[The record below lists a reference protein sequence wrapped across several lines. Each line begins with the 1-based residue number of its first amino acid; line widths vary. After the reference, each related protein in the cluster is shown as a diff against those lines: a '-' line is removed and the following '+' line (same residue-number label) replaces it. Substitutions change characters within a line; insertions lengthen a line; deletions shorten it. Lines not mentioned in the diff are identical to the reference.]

1 MITYI
6 TINMSEIALV
16 DFNQVMETSEQTL
29 RLSVDGLQTVLK
41 WEGAE
46 PSFVST
52 LSSYEGPY
60 THEEI
65 LVIMAL
71 QNGLTQHQHHQNNMG
86 AFGGPDIITDGLVFA
101 VDAGST
107 QKLSGREPCHY

>member
-6 TINMSEIALV
+6 TINTDELSLV
-16 DFNQVMETSEQTL
+16 DFNEVMETSIDTV

-41 WEGAE
+41 WEGDE

-65 LVIMAL
+65 LAIMA
-71 QNGLTQHQHHQNNMG
+71 T
-86 AFGGPDIITDGLVFA
+86 PEWT
-101 VDAGST
+101 
-107 QKLSGREPCHY
+107 EPIEEE

>member
-6 TINMSEIALV
+6 TINTDELSLV
-16 DFNQVMETSEQTL
+16 DFNEVMETSEDTV

-41 WEGAE
+41 WKGDE
-46 PSFVST
+46 PAFVST

-65 LVIMAL
+65 LAIMA
-71 QNGLTQHQHHQNNMG
+71 T
-86 AFGGPDIITDGLVFA
+86 PEW
-101 VDAGST
+101 S
-107 QKLSGREPCHY
+107 EPIEEE

>member
-6 TINMSEIALV
+6 TINTDELSLV
-16 DFNQVMETSEQTL
+16 DFNEVMETSEDTV

-41 WEGAE
+41 WEGDKPA
-46 PSFVST
+46 FVST

-65 LVIMAL
+65 LAIMATPEWTSL
-71 QNGLTQHQHHQNNMG
+71 
-86 AFGGPDIITDGLVFA
+86 I
-101 VDAGST
+101 
-107 QKLSGREPCHY
+107 EEE

>member
-6 TINMSEIALV
+6 TINTDELSLV
-16 DFNQVMETSEQTL
+16 DFNQVMETSIDTV

-65 LVIMAL
+65 LAIMA
-71 QNGLTQHQHHQNNMG
+71 T
-86 AFGGPDIITDGLVFA
+86 PEWT
-101 VDAGST
+101 
-107 QKLSGREPCHY
+107 EPIEEE

>member
-6 TINMSEIALV
+6 TINTDELSLV
-16 DFNQVMETSEQTL
+16 DFNEVMETSEDTV
-29 RLSVDGLQTVLK
+29 RLSVDGLETVLK
-41 WEGAE
+41 WEGDE

-65 LVIMAL
+65 LAIMS
-71 QNGLTQHQHHQNNMG
+71 T
-86 AFGGPDIITDGLVFA
+86 PEWTDPNPP
-101 VDAGST
+101 
-107 QKLSGREPCHY
+107 E

>member
-6 TINMSEIALV
+6 TINTDELSLV
-16 DFNQVMETSEQTL
+16 DFNEVMETSEDTV

-41 WEGAE
+41 WEGDKPA
-46 PSFVST
+46 FVST

-65 LVIMAL
+65 LVIMA
-71 QNGLTQHQHHQNNMG
+71 T
-86 AFGGPDIITDGLVFA
+86 PEWTDPNPP
-101 VDAGST
+101 
-107 QKLSGREPCHY
+107 E

>member
-1 MITYI
+1 MSTYI
-6 TINMSEIALV
+6 IINMTEVGLV
-16 DFNQVMETSEQTL
+16 DFNEVLETSEETL

-65 LVIMAL
+65 LVIMA
-71 QNGLTQHQHHQNNMG
+71 T
-86 AFGGPDIITDGLVFA
+86 PEWTDPNP
-101 VDAGST
+101 
-107 QKLSGREPCHY
+107 QE

>member
-6 TINMSEIALV
+6 TIEMSEIALV
-16 DFNQVMETSEQTL
+16 DFSEVMETSEQTL
-29 RLSVDGLQTVLK
+29 RLSVDGLETVLK

-46 PSFVST
+46 PAFVST

-65 LVIMAL
+65 LAIMATPEWTNPIPL
-71 QNGLTQHQHHQNNMG
+71 
-86 AFGGPDIITDGLVFA
+86 P
-101 VDAGST
+101 
-107 QKLSGREPCHY
+107 EE

>member
-6 TINMSEIALV
+6 TINTDELSLV
-16 DFNQVMETSEQTL
+16 DFNQVMETSIDTV

-41 WEGAE
+41 WEGTE

-65 LVIMAL
+65 LVIMA
-71 QNGLTQHQHHQNNMG
+71 T
-86 AFGGPDIITDGLVFA
+86 PEWIDPI
-101 VDAGST
+101 
-107 QKLSGREPCHY
+107 EEE

>member
-6 TINMSEIALV
+6 TINTDELSLV
-16 DFNQVMETSEQTL
+16 DFNQVMETSEDTV

-41 WEGAE
+41 WAGDE

-65 LVIMAL
+65 LVIM
-71 QNGLTQHQHHQNNMG
+71 
-86 AFGGPDIITDGLVFA
+86 
-101 VDAGST
+101 ST
-107 QKLSGREPCHY
+107 PEWTSPIEEE

>member
-6 TINMSEIALV
+6 TIKMSEIALV
-16 DFNQVMETSEQTL
+16 DFNEVMETSEKTL
-29 RLSVDGLQTVLK
+29 RLSVDGLETVLK

-46 PSFVST
+46 PAFVST

-65 LVIMAL
+65 LVIMASPEWT
-71 QNGLTQHQHHQNNMG
+71 NPN
-86 AFGGPDIITDGLVFA
+86 PP
-101 VDAGST
+101 
-107 QKLSGREPCHY
+107 E

>member
-6 TINMSEIALV
+6 TIEMSEIALV
-16 DFNQVMETSEQTL
+16 DFSQILETSEETL
-29 RLSVDGLQTVLK
+29 RLSIDGLETVIK
-41 WEGAE
+41 WQGDE

-65 LVIMAL
+65 LVIMATPEWT
-71 QNGLTQHQHHQNNMG
+71 NPT
-86 AFGGPDIITDGLVFA
+86 PIPP
-101 VDAGST
+101 
-107 QKLSGREPCHY
+107 E

>member
-29 RLSVDGLQTVLK
+29 RLSIDGLKTVLK
-41 WEGAE
+41 WEGVE
-46 PSFVST
+46 PEPTFVST

-65 LVIMAL
+65 LVIMDTAEW
-71 QNGLTQHQHHQNNMG
+71 
-86 AFGGPDIITDGLVFA
+86 TDPNPP
-101 VDAGST
+101 T
-107 QKLSGREPCHY
+107 

>member
-6 TINMSEIALV
+6 TIEMSEIALV
-16 DFNQVMETSEQTL
+16 DFSQILETSEETL
-29 RLSVDGLQTVLK
+29 RLSVDGLKTVLK
-41 WEGAE
+41 WQGAE

-65 LVIMAL
+65 LVIMATPEWTNPTL
-71 QNGLTQHQHHQNNMG
+71 I
-86 AFGGPDIITDGLVFA
+86 PP
-101 VDAGST
+101 
-107 QKLSGREPCHY
+107 E

>member
-6 TINMSEIALV
+6 TIEMSEIALV
-16 DFNQVMETSEQTL
+16 DFRQILETSEQTL
-29 RLSVDGLQTVLK
+29 RLSVNGLKTVLK

-65 LVIMAL
+65 LVIMA
-71 QNGLTQHQHHQNNMG
+71 T
-86 AFGGPDIITDGLVFA
+86 PEW
-101 VDAGST
+101 S
-107 QKLSGREPCHY
+107 EPNPPE